1 MDLEV
6 VASAAAQSVDLK
18 SFTSRSGVP
27 LDAVSSG
34 RRKYRNPP
42 PDGGALYARS
52 RCNLNNRPNKT
63 VRDRDAPAR
72 NMPIYWPAHRDDS
85 IAFAATLERRLLIW
99 ISWLSGSHSFEG
111 NTSIPSLRASNDEV
125 ERRGAS
131 PASNEGTLSQP
142 STPSLAH
149 RRCDPRSLEPIVSG
163 RCGYVSRTDREV
175 ASLYLRQ
182 FALPIT
188 PRCLRTRPARPT
200 WEWRRA

>member
-6 VASAAAQSVDLK
+6 AASAAAQSVDLK
-18 SFTSRSGVP
+18 SFASRSGVP
-27 LDAVSSG
+27 LNALSSG

-85 IAFAATLERRLLIW
+85 IAFAAMLERRLLIW
-99 ISWLSGSHSFEG
+99 ISWLPGSHSFEG

-125 ERRGAS
+125 ERQAS
-131 PASNEGTLSQP
+131 ALPKNEAALLESSILSNDQRRR
-142 STPSLAH
+142 LA
-149 RRCDPRSLEPIVSG
+149 LTA
-163 RCGYVSRTDREV
+163 RTD
-175 ASLYLRQ
+175 
-182 FALPIT
+182 
-188 PRCLRTRPARPT
+188 C
-200 WEWRRA
+200 